1 MLVDQ
6 IVRNESETEAA
17 SRNAILLE
25 ESALR
30 TVLTLILYSL
40 CHASIVCIRQRG
52 KENRQIVQRMIQK
65 NVLRRYAYMAII

>member
-6 IVRNESETEAA
+6 IVRYESETEAA

-30 TVLTLILYSL
+30 TVLNLILYSL
-40 CHASIVCIRQRG
+40 CHVSIVCIRH
-52 KENRQIVQRMIQK
+52 IVSAKGEKKIAR
-65 NVLRRYAYMAII
+65 